1 MEKYTVKV
9 NGVDYKIE
17 LPEIDKI
24 ADIKEIKINGKMH
37 TVDLDAEN
45 LSSIMLDNNTHKIN
59 GIYEFNGELV
69 KLLIGKDY
77 NKIELK
83 EDTPIKRKGVHETD
97 EKTAI
102 INAPM
107 PGKII
112 SIKIKQ
118 GDTVEKDQAM
128 LILEAMKMENTVK
141 APKSG
146 VIKTIKAK
154 EGDSCNAGDVLVVI
168 E

>member
-1 MEKYTVKV
+1 MIKYTVKV
-9 NGVDYKIE
+9 NGLDYKIE
-17 LPEIDKI
+17 LAATDEIS
-24 ADIKEIKINGKMH
+24 DIKEIKINGKMYK
-37 TVDLDAEN
+37 VDLDAEN

-77 NKIELK
+77 NKIELT
-83 EDTPIKRKGVHETD
+83 EYTPIKRKGVSESLS
-97 EKTAI
+97 KTAL

-112 SIKIKQ
+112 SLKVKQ
-118 GDTVEKDQAM
+118 DETVEKDQAI

-141 APKSG
+141 SPRSG
-146 VIKTIKAK
+146 VIKSIKIK
-154 EGDSCNAGDVLVVI
+154 EGDSCNAGDALVII